1 MAYLTP
7 RVSPQLLIPCTLG
20 DLARL
25 MKGDAVEHIEEKL
38 RYLLRRKAN
47 NADGVTY
54 WLVTLG
60 VDRARKNLIAIA
72 RDPESQEE
80 MKLVIDE
87 DTSHIPILAD
97 LLAHSKYSKI
107 SSPKRLQ
114 KGERGKSMQSE
125 FSDYRLNLKL
135 LQFQLFDPFDVLF
148 AGVRYTAS
156 GP

>member
-1 MAYLTP
+1 M
-7 RVSPQLLIPCTLG
+7 
-20 DLARL
+20 
-25 MKGDAVEHIEEKL
+25 
-38 RYLLRRKAN
+38 RKAN

-107 SSPKRLQ
+107 SLLQRDCKRVNVESLCSQNSPITLSTVKTT
-114 KGERGKSMQSE
+114 
-125 FSDYRLNLKL
+125 FHNYRLH
-135 LQFQLFDPFDVLF
+135 
-148 AGVRYTAS
+148 
-156 GP
+156 